1 MSIFAKNKN
10 AFCTTNLIVKV
21 RQYKDG
27 DQFFS
32 IDRVVVDSDKATAV
46 AEKLNE
52 VVEIEKDNAENKAW
66 KNQYISNSFTF

>member
-1 MSIFAKNKN
+1 MSIFAKDKN

-52 VVEIEKDNAENKAW
+52 VVEIEKDNAENKGW

>member
-1 MSIFAKNKN
+1 MSIFAKDKN

-27 DQFFS
+27 EQLFS
-32 IDRVVVDSDKATAV
+32 INSVVVDSEKARTV

-52 VVEIEKDNAENKAW
+52 VIEIEKDNAENKGW
-66 KNQYISNSFTF
+66 NNRYYSKPFTF

>member
-27 DQFFS
+27 DHFFS

-52 VVEIEKDNAENKAW
+52 VVEIEKDNAENKGW

>member
-1 MSIFAKNKN
+1 MSIFAKDKN

-27 DQFFS
+27 DHFFS

-52 VVEIEKDNAENKAW
+52 VAEIEKDNAENKDW
-66 KNQYISNSFTF
+66 KNKYFSQSLTF

>member
-1 MSIFAKNKN
+1 MSIFAKDKN

-27 DQFFS
+27 EHFFS
-32 IDRVVVDSDKATAV
+32 INSIVVDSVKARTV

-52 VVEIEKDNAENKAW
+52 VVEIEKDNAENKGW
-66 KNQYISNSFTF
+66 KNRYISNSFTF

>member
-10 AFCTTNLIVKV
+10 AHCTTNLIVKV

-27 DQFFS
+27 DHFFS

-46 AEKLNE
+46 AEKLND
-52 VVEIEKDNAENKAW
+52 VVEIEKDNAENKGW
-66 KNQYISNSFTF
+66 NNRYYSKPFTF

>member
-1 MSIFAKNKN
+1 MSIFAKDKN

-27 DQFFS
+27 DHFFS

-52 VVEIEKDNAENKAW
+52 VAEIEKDNAENKGW
-66 KNQYISNSFTF
+66 KNKYFSQSLTF